1 MQKHILCLG
10 ALALLVSPL
19 RAEAAQ
25 PSTDAW
31 FQTTTQA
38 LFDAVATGDKHLW
51 SALLDHDCIITNEDG
66 AVMDRQKFLDDLR
79 PLPPGFTGTTKVR
92 DLTVKHFGTAAVVH
106 YWLDETEDIFG
117 QHLATGY
124 VETDTYR
131 KDGHSWK
138 IMAQHTT
145 VVPRD
150 MDPVEVDKSGW
161 DKLAGS
167 YTLSEKTNKRY
178 RVVLREGKLY
188 GGSTAET
195 STELIPLS
203 PLVFQQKGSIHL
215 MVFVKGQDNNISEV
229 REIHKY
235 NEIRMTRVPE

>member
-1 MQKHILCLG
+1 MQKYILG
-10 ALALLVSPL
+10 AAILALIATPA
-19 RAEAAQ
+19 RADHAN
-25 PSTDAW
+25 DW

-51 SALLDHDCIITNEDG
+51 SALLDRDCIITNEDG
-66 AVMDRQKFLDDLR
+66 AVMDRQKFLDELR
-79 PLPPGFTGTTKVR
+79 PLPPGFTGTIKVR
-92 DLTVKHFGTAAVVH
+92 DLTVRYVGSAAVVH

-131 KDGHSWK
+131 KDGRSWK

-150 MDPVEVDKSGW
+150 MDPLDVDKSGW
-161 DKLAGS
+161 SKLVGS
-167 YTLSEKTNKRY
+167 YALSDKTSRRY
-178 RVVLREGKLY
+178 RVVLRDGKLY
-188 GGSTAET
+188 GGSTPET
-195 STELIPLS
+195 ATELIPLS
-203 PLVFQQKGSIHL
+203 PLVFHQKGSIHL
-215 MVFVKGQDNNISEV
+215 MVFVKGQNDDIPEV

-235 NEIRMTRVPE
+235 NEIRMNRVPD